1 MTAKDQLKILDRK
14 IKENRADYDLYKQ
27 NAEISALS
35 SCDLDKYE
43 YLIGKDLQYKPDPI
57 QKAKL
62 EYSSLGQVFNKR
74 LTTNDKSESLLKRL
88 KNIEDKTSNL
98 NTGSINNGD
107 LKKVDF
113 YNINNPRARKLV
125 NSINNTI
132 SFISFIFF
140 Y

>member
-1 MTAKDQLKILDRK
+1 M
-14 IKENRADYDLYKQ
+14 YKQ